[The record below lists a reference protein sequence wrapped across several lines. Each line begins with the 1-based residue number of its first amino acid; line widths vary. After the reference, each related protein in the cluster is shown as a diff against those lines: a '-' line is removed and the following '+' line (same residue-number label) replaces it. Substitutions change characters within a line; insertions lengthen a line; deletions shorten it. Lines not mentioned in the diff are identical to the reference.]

1 MKRIISALF
10 SVLLVMSL
18 ASCGEDKPPV
28 NDADEFKIATSFYPV
43 YVATLNVI
51 DGAEGVTLLNLT
63 DPDVGCLHDYILTP
77 DDIKKLTGTDLF
89 IASGMNMESCV
100 GKTSFG
106 IPRLE
111 VLECGEDIKNVIGD
125 EGEEN
130 PHYWMNIENAIL
142 QCDKI
147 KRTLCRLDPENADIY
162 EANAAGYK
170 EKLSKLLEEA
180 RNRMA
185 KIADREI
192 IVYHDSF
199 DYFAEEFDIDIEHIL
214 SDSEG
219 KLPNQKDIAKAVR
232 EIKEENAA
240 CIFTQESFADV
251 ETLRSVA
258 KQADCDIVLIDT
270 LTSGAEDGN
279 DKDAYINAVRRNM
292 DIIEQNFQ

>member
-1 MKRIISALF
+1 MKRILSALF
-10 SVLLVMSL
+10 AVLLVMSL

-28 NDADEFKIATSFYPV
+28 SDADEFKIATSFYPV
-43 YVATLNVI
+43 YVATLNVV

-77 DDIKKLTGTDLF
+77 DDIKKLSGTDLF
-89 IASGMNMESCV
+89 IASGMNMESFV
-100 GKTSFG
+100 GKSSLG

-130 PHYWMNIENAIL
+130 PHYWMSIENAIM

-147 KRTLCRLDPENADIY
+147 KRTLCRLDPENAGIY

-180 RNRMA
+180 RVRMS
-185 KIADREI
+185 KLPDREM

-199 DYFAEEFDIDIEHIL
+199 DYFAEEFDIDTEHIL

-219 KLPNQKDIAKAVR
+219 RLPNQKDVAEAIR
-232 EIKEENAA
+232 EIRGENAT
-240 CIFTQESFADV
+240 CIFTQKSFADV
-251 ETLRSVA
+251 EALRSVV
-258 KQADCDIVLIDT
+258 KQTGCSIVLLDT

-292 DIIEQNFQ
+292 DIIEQNIR